1 MIRRRH
7 FVVSSC
13 AASVGVRAAA
23 QAKETSGVLRLGQSL
38 PLSGPHASLG
48 TAYRAAAMATFG
60 EFARTAAT
68 SNAPRVE
75 LISLDDG
82 GQPERTAV
90 NVKLLAAEH
99 RVHALFGFVGSGAD
113 RVGSRAAVVEGLP
126 YVAPVSGSVE
136 LRTSR
141 SPGTLTFRASHA
153 EEIRYI
159 ARHAE
164 TIGVTRLALVYE
176 YNFLGWELRD
186 TVLDLLEA
194 GGNRQVAL
202 TSIDREGSPYS
213 VPGAV
218 EAVLTKQPQ
227 AIILGSN
234 ALASAGFVRAA
245 RSAGFKG
252 YLYALSS
259 VGSQGLGEQLGPLV
273 SGISITQVVPFALS
287 SKTAVSRN
295 HRAFCSR
302 HRIEPSSHSMEAW
315 IGATLFVESMK
326 RLRSIGSAAI
336 ADALTASVP
345 FDFGDYIGQWYASRP
360 NPKAYV
366 SLAVYDRYGRLIE

>member
-1 MIRRRH
+1 MIQRRH

-13 AASVGVRAAA
+13 AATVGVCAAA
-23 QAKETSGVLRLGQSL
+23 RARDTSGALRLGQSL
-38 PLSGPHASLG
+38 PLSGPHAVLG
-48 TAYRAAAMATFG
+48 TAVRASAMATFA
-60 EFARTAAT
+60 ELARTD
-68 SNAPRVE
+68 SSSSVPRIE

-90 NVKLLAAEH
+90 NVKLLATEH
-99 RVHALFGFVGSGAD
+99 RVQALFGFVGSGAD
-113 RVGSRAAVVEGLP
+113 RVGSRAAVTEGLP

-141 SPGTLTFRASHA
+141 SPGTFTFRASHA

-159 ARHAE
+159 AKHAE

-202 TSIDREGSPYS
+202 TSVDREGSAYS
-213 VPGAV
+213 MPGAV

-234 ALASAGFVRAA
+234 AVASAAFVRAA

-273 SGISITQVVPFALS
+273 SGISVTQVVPFALS
-287 SKTAVSRN
+287 GKTEVSRN

-315 IGATLFVESMK
+315 IGATLFVASMK
-326 RLRSIGSAAI
+326 RMRGTGAAAI
-336 ADALTASVP
+336 VDALTASAP
-345 FDFGDYIGQWYASRP
+345 LDFGNYEARWYASQSS
-360 NPKAYV
+360 PKAYV
-366 SLAVYDRYGRLIE
+366 SLAVYDRHGRLIE